1 MKHLLV
7 MRLSAFGDVAMS
19 VPVVREF
26 LEQNP
31 EVHITFVSHFALA
44 PLFESLERVEFF
56 PAYLREQHKGLKGLC
71 RLYRQVMRQGPYDAV
86 LDLHSVIRTHFLRML
101 FHLQRIPVYKIH
113 KDRRARKALTR
124 REDKV
129 KRMMRPMPERYADV
143 FRQAGFSLNL
153 SNRLRK
159 TLRPLS
165 AHTLKVLALPEASQ
179 TKPWIGIAPFARYTG
194 KTYPPQKMFAAVK
207 KIAAQ
212 GNCLL
217 LLFGAK
223 GHEQTELERWKELL
237 PDARVVAG
245 KLSLSEELDVI
256 SHLKVMVS
264 MDSANMHLASL
275 VGTRAVSVW
284 GATHPFA
291 GFLGYGQTPCDVVEV
306 EMDCRP
312 CSIFGS
318 KPCFKSTYECMH
330 AIATVTLARTVELA
344 ADL

>member
-71 RLYRQVMRQGPYDAV
+71 RLYRQVMRQGPYDAI

-143 FRQAGFSLNL
+143 FRQAGFSLTL

-165 AHTLKVLALPEASQ
+165 AHTLEVLDLP
-179 TKPWIGIAPFARYTG
+179 
-194 KTYPPQKMFAAVK
+194 
-207 KIAAQ
+207 
-212 GNCLL
+212 
-217 LLFGAK
+217 
-223 GHEQTELERWKELL
+223 
-237 PDARVVAG
+237 
-245 KLSLSEELDVI
+245 
-256 SHLKVMVS
+256 
-264 MDSANMHLASL
+264 
-275 VGTRAVSVW
+275 
-284 GATHPFA
+284 
-291 GFLGYGQTPCDVVEV
+291 
-306 EMDCRP
+306 
-312 CSIFGS
+312 
-318 KPCFKSTYECMH
+318 
-330 AIATVTLARTVELA
+330 
-344 ADL
+344 